1 MPTAQGAR
9 YVAQLCSH
17 WGRKFQIAQRE
28 DGATIVMTTG
38 AVVEIAVAPGAM
50 TVAVAA
56 ADEARL
62 IELKA
67 VVATHLDRFAFRE
80 APLLFEWRDHG
91 AEARS
96 I

>member
-1 MPTAQGAR
+1 MPTSQGAR

-17 WGRKFQIAQRE
+17 WGRKFQIAERE

-38 AVVEIAVAPGAM
+38 AVVEIAVSAGAM
-50 TVAVAA
+50 AVEVVAA
-56 ADEARL
+56 GDARL

-67 VVATHLDRFAFRE
+67 VVTTHLDRFAFRE
-80 APLLFEWRDHG
+80 APLLFEWRDQW

-96 I
+96 T